1 MNARLL
7 LSSIWLTVIVSSGCA
22 PIELSVV
29 VVSASQAIAEAEVAG
44 AHCTPEQ
51 LDRLSPVTENLA
63 TDPASVWGDA
73 AAIIVA
79 LQVGVIC
86 LVVLVLM
93 GALCGL
99 FIWLIIKLDP
109 LLRRGQEITERVNY
123 RVDLVANRVVERLI
137 KLNALGARVRGIR
150 QLWWR

>member
-1 MNARLL
+1 MTDNKTTPNERDRELRRREWLRIYLPVLL
-7 LSSIWLTVIVSSGCA
+7 GAVLATAMIVVIASIGLKG
-22 PIELSVV
+22 
-29 VVSASQAIAEAEVAG
+29 
-44 AHCTPEQ
+44 
-51 LDRLSPVTENLA
+51 ENLA

-86 LVVLVLM
+86 LVVLVLI
-93 GALCGL
+93 GALCAL
-99 FIWLIIKLDP
+99 LIWLIVKLDP

-137 KLNALGARVRGIR
+137 KMNSLGARVRGIR